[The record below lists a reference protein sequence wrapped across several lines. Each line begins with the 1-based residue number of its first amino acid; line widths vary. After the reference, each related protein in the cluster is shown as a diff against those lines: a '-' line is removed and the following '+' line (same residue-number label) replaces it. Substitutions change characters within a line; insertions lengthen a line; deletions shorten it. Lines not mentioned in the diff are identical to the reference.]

1 MTIILTCPSGGN
13 ICIEIYTSWCM
24 RGPPYMG
31 YQQLIVH
38 TILFP
43 NPGTRTSN
51 HLSHEISHSLEYLHH
66 RNLQVHPTSS
76 VLFPQS
82 RLLNIYQHTTECT
95 HLVCVCCLNY
105 GSSWSRLNLVT
116 FTKVRENFAHTMAPG
131 RAWRQSGR
139 TSLRFFRV
147 HSWQLV
153 QRKVRLERS
162 TSCSPFHCT
171 TCRILKSLERY

>member
-1 MTIILTCPSGGN
+1 ML
-13 ICIEIYTSWCM
+13 
-24 RGPPYMG
+24 GPPDMG
-31 YQQLIVH
+31 YQQLVVH
-38 TILFP
+38 AILFP
-43 NPGTRTSN
+43 NPSTRMSN
-51 HLSHEISHSLEYLHH
+51 QPCHEISHGLEYFHH
-66 RNLQVHPTSS
+66 RNLQVHITSS
-76 VLFPQS
+76 VLFPES

-95 HLVCVCCLNY
+95 RLVCVCHLNY

-116 FTKVRENFAHTMAPG
+116 FTKVRENFAHATTSG

-171 TCRILKSLERY
+171 ACRILKSLERY